1 MSDQSSEFPV
11 KIVPFSDKNIV
22 VQGDYDAYAKVM
34 KKFSAR
40 WNSRLKVGAGWLVPC
55 EFESAVRMYFG
66 LEDAKTPV
74 KYRPAPSTR
83 KVVETHVH
91 EGPEVSPIEEEEP
104 IEIARPVMKP
114 IPASIRRS
122 TQDQVKSVNASVKVS
137 RKPTLETM
145 SYSLEERDE
154 EDIVSLAKR
163 MKDLMNRVDRL
174 EGK

>member
-1 MSDQSSEFPV
+1 MSDQSDEFPV

-34 KKFSAR
+34 KRFSAR

-83 KVVETHVH
+83 KVIETD
-91 EGPEVSPIEEEEP
+91 EGPEVSPIEEEP
-104 IEIARPVMKP
+104 VEIARPVMKP
-114 IPASIRRS
+114 IPASIRKS
-122 TQDQVKSVNASVKVS
+122 VQGTDQVKSVNVQVKVS
-137 RKPTLETM
+137 KKPILETIP
-145 SYSLEERDE
+145 YSLEERDE